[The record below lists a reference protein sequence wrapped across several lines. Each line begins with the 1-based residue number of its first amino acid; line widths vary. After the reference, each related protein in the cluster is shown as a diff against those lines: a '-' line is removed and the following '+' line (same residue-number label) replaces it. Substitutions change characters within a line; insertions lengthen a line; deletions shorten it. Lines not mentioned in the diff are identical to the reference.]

1 MGSYQKQDGSQAS
14 TFKPPS
20 PRDLADR
27 KRADGQSEKILA
39 MLSAAGEHGCTNHQL
54 WTVCHAVNS
63 RVSDLRKQGHRIT
76 AWPEGHGIWRY
87 RLQPAPDQ
95 ASPFEQTRREELER
109 EAPLFACVGA
119 R

>member
-1 MGSYQKQDGSQAS
+1 VSPTTRAPGQQD
-14 TFKPPS
+14 P
-20 PRDLADR
+20 ADR

-39 MLSAAGEHGCTNHQL
+39 MLAAAGSHGCTNHQL

-87 RLQPAPDQ
+87 RLQPAPDE
-95 ASPFEQTRREELER
+95 ACPFEQTGQEEFER
-109 EAPLFACVGA
+109 EATLFASAGA